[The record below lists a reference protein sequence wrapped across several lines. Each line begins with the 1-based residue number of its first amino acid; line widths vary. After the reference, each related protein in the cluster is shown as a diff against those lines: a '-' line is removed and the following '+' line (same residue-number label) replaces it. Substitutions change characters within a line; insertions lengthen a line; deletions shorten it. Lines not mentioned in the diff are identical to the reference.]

1 VSRQTSGETIAEL
14 ELPMLSEKY
23 FLLLET
29 IRSLAER
36 NLAYPDGAP
45 KVVSSSPH
53 IPVQLPSAS
62 QR

>member
-1 VSRQTSGETIAEL
+1 
-14 ELPMLSEKY
+14 MLSEKY

-36 NLAYPDGAP
+36 DLAYADGAP

-53 IPVQLPSAS
+53 IPVQLPRSI
-62 QR
+62 RK

>member
-1 VSRQTSGETIAEL
+1 
-14 ELPMLSEKY
+14 MLSEKY

-53 IPVQLPSAS
+53 IPVQLPSAN